1 MGVQVRRAA
10 AFPLAALI
18 LTTLGAVACAAST
31 AAPAP
36 IADFTAAV
44 PDMPGK
50 IWLDLLRQLFPD
62 IAATSTFGTA
72 ATAAQMTPLRSIGS
86 ADDDWVQC
94 GDHIEFRKLDARP
107 VQLAGQRHLI
117 VTLAIPDDCVGPL
130 ALFDETGKLVDAV
143 NVKGDQHVSFGA
155 DYVRKLGAGGAL
167 VIASNWHDNTS
178 RSFDGT
184 MLVLARPE
192 GLSSIGDVQAIGSR
206 DCEQRKSVG
215 EEAAVRVTPDGA
227 PFARIDVEVRRTID
241 TLAEDC
247 KTRRGRSMIA
257 TFGGSWR
264 WNIAKRAYEPHTK
277 ELDELSRWNRKHL

>member
-1 MGVQVRRAA
+1 
-10 AFPLAALI
+10 
-18 LTTLGAVACAAST
+18 
-31 AAPAP
+31 
-36 IADFTAAV
+36 
-44 PDMPGK
+44 MPGK

-72 ATAAQMTPLRSIGS
+72 ATAAEMTPLRSIGS

-94 GDHIEFRKLDARP
+94 GDHIEFSKLDARP
-107 VQLAGQRHLI
+107 VQLAGRRHLI
-117 VTLAIPDDCVGPL
+117 VTLTIPDDCAGPL
-130 ALFDETGKLVDAV
+130 ALLDETGKLVDAV

-206 DCEQRKSVG
+206 DCEQRMSVG
-215 EEAAVRVTPDGA
+215 EQTAVRVTPDGA
-227 PFARIDVEVRRTID
+227 PFARIDVEVRRTVE

-264 WNIAKRAYEPHTK
+264 WNVAKRAYEPHTK